1 MLDPVSG
8 AHMAQRIA
16 ERLPDAPML
25 AMADVAHWPAL
36 EAPDRVLQ
44 ALADLRSVGA

>member
-25 AMADVAHWPAL
+25 AMTDVAHWPQL
-36 EAPDRVLQ
+36 EAPSRVAG
-44 ALADLRSVGA
+44 ALADLRPVGD